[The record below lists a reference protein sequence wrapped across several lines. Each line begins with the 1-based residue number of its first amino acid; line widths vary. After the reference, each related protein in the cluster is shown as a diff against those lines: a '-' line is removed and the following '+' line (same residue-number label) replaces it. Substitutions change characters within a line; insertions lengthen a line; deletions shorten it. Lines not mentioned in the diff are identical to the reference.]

1 MKQQYAHDCDI
12 RGNTNLAYTIRNV
25 GDLCKDFGTLL
36 KSCSNDECSEKF
48 HNEFYEKARDHFENA
63 LEIKKHLSVERE
75 KSLSL
80 AYTINSAADLDNVDV
95 YVKKAR
101 EKTNE
106 ALQIKLR
113 ANGAAVEN
121 PDIAVSY
128 YTLGTIERDRQGEVI
143 TNASL

>member
-1 MKQQYAHDCDI
+1 MKQHYAHGCDI
-12 RGNTNLAYTIRNV
+12 RETQNLAYTIRNL

-48 HNEFYEKARDHFENA
+48 HNEFYEKAREHFENA
-63 LEIKKHLSVERE
+63 LEIRKHASVERE

-80 AYTINSAADLDNVDV
+80 AYSINSAVDLDNVDG

-101 EKTNE
+101 EKAKE

-113 ANGAAVEN
+113 AYGAAVEN
-121 PDIAVSY
+121 AILQQAIIP
-128 YTLGTIERDRQGEVI
+128 LEP
-143 TNASL
+143 